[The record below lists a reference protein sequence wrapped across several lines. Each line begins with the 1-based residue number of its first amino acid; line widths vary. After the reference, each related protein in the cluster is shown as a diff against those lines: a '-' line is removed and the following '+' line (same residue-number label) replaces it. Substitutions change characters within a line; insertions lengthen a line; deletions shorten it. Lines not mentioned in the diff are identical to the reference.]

1 METYV
6 GIDVAKDK
14 LDVHVRP
21 GGEVFCVTRDA
32 KGLAD
37 LVQRLQA
44 LPAPM
49 LIVLEA
55 TGGFERT
62 VAAALAAAK
71 LPLVVV
77 NPRQIRDF
85 ARAVGRLAK
94 TDAIDAAIIAHFA
107 EALRLK
113 PRPIRDDE
121 AQALDDLVSR
131 RRQLIDM
138 IVAETNRQKAIV
150 NKRIVREIGRHLLYL
165 QKLLTELDG
174 DIDNAVRSSPV
185 WREKEELMVTV
196 PGVAQKTARI
206 LIAELPELGAL
217 DRRRIAS
224 LVGVAPMNRDSGT
237 MRGKRRIRGGRANVR
252 SALYMATVAAIRW
265 NPPLRETYQRLRA
278 AGKPAKLAIIAIMR
292 KLIVTLNAII
302 RDKTPWKTA

>member
-14 LDVHVRP
+14 LDIHVRP
-21 GGEVFCVTRDA
+21 GGEAFCVTRDA
-32 KGLAD
+32 KGLIE

-71 LPLVVV
+71 LPLAVV

-107 EALRLK
+107 EALQLE

-138 IVAETNRQKAIV
+138 IVAETNRKKAIAS
-150 NKRIVREIGRHLLYL
+150 KRIVREIDRHLLYL

-174 DIDNAVRSSPV
+174 DLDDAIRASPV
-185 WREKEELMVTV
+185 WREKEELMVSV
-196 PGVAQKTARI
+196 PGVAQKTARS
-206 LIAELPELGAL
+206 LIAELPELGTL

-237 MRGKRRIRGGRANVR
+237 MRGKRKIRGGRATVR
-252 SALYMATVAAIRW
+252 SALYMAAVAAVRW
-265 NPPLRETYQRLRA
+265 NPPLRDTYQRLRA
-278 AGKPAKLAIIAIMR
+278 AGKPAKLAIIAVMR
-292 KLIVTLNAII
+292 KLVVTLNAII

>member
-21 GGEVFCVTRDA
+21 GGEAFCVPRDA
-32 KGLAD
+32 NGLIE

-44 LPAPM
+44 LPAPL

-55 TGGFERT
+55 TGSFERT
-62 VAAALAAAK
+62 AAAALAAAK

-107 EALRLK
+107 EALQLE

-138 IVAETNRQKAIV
+138 IVAETNRKKAIAS
-150 NKRIVREIGRHLLYL
+150 KRIVREIDHHLLYL

-174 DIDNAVRSSPV
+174 DLDDAIRASPV
-185 WREKEELMVTV
+185 WREKEELMVSV
-196 PGVAQKTARI
+196 PGVAQKTARS
-206 LIAELPELGAL
+206 LIAELPELGTL

-237 MRGKRRIRGGRANVR
+237 MRGKRKIRGGRATVR
-252 SALYMATVAAIRW
+252 SALYMAAVAAIRW
-265 NPPLRETYQRLRA
+265 NPPLRETYQRLRV
-278 AGKPAKLAIIAIMR
+278 AGKPAKLAIVAVIR

>member
-21 GGEVFCVTRDA
+21 GGEAFCVPRDA
-32 KGLAD
+32 NGLIE

-44 LPAPM
+44 LPAP

-62 VAAALAAAK
+62 AAAALAAAK

-77 NPRQIRDF
+77 NPRQIRD
-85 ARAVGRLAK
+85 
-94 TDAIDAAIIAHFA
+94 D
-107 EALRLK
+107 EAL
-113 PRPIRDDE
+113 
-121 AQALDDLVSR
+121 ALGDLVSR

-138 IVAETNRQKAIV
+138 IVAETNRKKAIAS
-150 NKRIVREIGRHLLYL
+150 KRIVREIDRHLLYL

-174 DIDNAVRSSPV
+174 DIDDAIRASPV
-185 WREKEELMVTV
+185 WREKEELMVSV
-196 PGVAQKTARI
+196 PGVAQKTARS
-206 LIAELPELGAL
+206 LIAELPELGTL

-224 LVGVAPMNRDSGT
+224 LVGVAPMNRDTGT
-237 MRGKRRIRGGRANVR
+237 MRGKRKIRGGRANVR
-252 SALYMATVAAIRW
+252 SALYMAAVAAIRW
-265 NPPLRETYQRLRA
+265 NPPLRDTYQRLHV
-278 AGKPAKLAIIAIMR
+278 AGKPAKLAIVAVMR
-292 KLIVTLNAII
+292 KLVVTLNAII
-302 RDKTPWKTA
+302 RDKTPWKIA

>member
-14 LDVHVRP
+14 LDIHVRP
-21 GGEVFCVTRDA
+21 GGEAFCVTRDA
-32 KGLAD
+32 KGLIE

-71 LPLVVV
+71 LPLAVV

-107 EALRLK
+107 EALQLE
-113 PRPIRDDE
+113 PCPIRDDE

-138 IVAETNRQKAIV
+138 IVAETNRKKAIAS
-150 NKRIVREIGRHLLYL
+150 KRIVREIDRHLLYL

-174 DIDNAVRSSPV
+174 DLDDAIRASPV
-185 WREKEELMVTV
+185 WREKEELMVSV
-196 PGVAQKTARI
+196 PGVAQKTARS
-206 LIAELPELGAL
+206 LIAELPELGTL

-237 MRGKRRIRGGRANVR
+237 MRGKRKIRGGRATVR
-252 SALYMATVAAIRW
+252 SALYMAAVAAVRW
-265 NPPLRETYQRLRA
+265 NPPLRDTYQRLRA
-278 AGKPAKLAIIAIMR
+278 AGKPAKLAIIAVMR
-292 KLIVTLNAII
+292 KLVVTLNAII

>member
-1 METYV
+1 METSV
-6 GIDVAKDK
+6 GIDVAKAK
-14 LDVHVRP
+14 LDIHIRP
-21 GGEVFCVTRDA
+21 GGDAFCVTRDA
-32 KGLAD
+32 KGLVE
-37 LVQRLQA
+37 LVHRLQA

-62 VAAALAAAK
+62 VAAALVAAK
-71 LPLVVV
+71 LPVIAV

-107 EALRLK
+107 EAVRPE
-113 PRPIRDDE
+113 PRPIPDDE

-138 IVAETNRQKAIV
+138 IVAETNRKKAIAS
-150 NKRIVREIGRHLLYL
+150 KRIVREIDRHLLYL

-174 DIDNAVRSSPV
+174 DIDDAIRASPV
-185 WREKEELMVTV
+185 WREKEELMISV
-196 PGVAQKTARI
+196 PGVGQKIART
-206 LIAELPELGAL
+206 LIAELPELGTL

-237 MRGKRRIRGGRANVR
+237 MRGKRKVKGGRTTVR
-252 SALYMATVAAIRW
+252 SALYMAAVTAARC
-265 NPPLRETYQRLRA
+265 NPILRESYQRLRD
-278 AGKPAKLAIIAIMR
+278 AGKPPKLALIAILR
-292 KLIVTLNAII
+292 KLLVILNAII
-302 RDKTPWKTA
+302 RDKTPWKIA

>member
-21 GGEVFCVTRDA
+21 GGEAFCVTRDA
-32 KGLAD
+32 KGLVE

-71 LPLVVV
+71 LPLAVV

-107 EALRLK
+107 EALQLE

-138 IVAETNRQKAIV
+138 IVAETNRKKAIAS
-150 NKRIVREIGRHLLYL
+150 KRIVREIDRHLLYL

-174 DIDNAVRSSPV
+174 DLDDAIRASPV
-185 WREKEELMVTV
+185 WREKEELMVSV
-196 PGVAQKTARI
+196 PGVAQKTARS
-206 LIAELPELGAL
+206 LIAELPELGTL

-237 MRGKRRIRGGRANVR
+237 MRGKRKIRGGRATVR
-252 SALYMATVAAIRW
+252 SALYMAAVAAVRW
-265 NPPLRETYQRLRA
+265 NPPLRDTYQRLRA
-278 AGKPAKLAIIAIMR
+278 AGKPAKLAIIAVMR
-292 KLIVTLNAII
+292 KLVVTLNAII

>member
-21 GGEVFCVTRDA
+21 SGEAFCVARDA
-32 KGLAD
+32 KGLVE

-44 LPAPM
+44 LPVPM

-62 VAAALAAAK
+62 VAAALTAAK
-71 LPLVVV
+71 LPLAVV

-107 EALRLK
+107 EALRIE

-138 IVAETNRQKAIV
+138 IVAETNRKKAIV
-150 NKRIVREIGRHLLYL
+150 NKRIVREIDRHLLYL
-165 QKLLTELDG
+165 QKLLTGLDR
-174 DIDNAVRSSPV
+174 DIDDAIRASPV

-196 PGVAQKTARI
+196 PGIAQKTART
-206 LIAELPELGAL
+206 LIAELPELGSL
-217 DRRRIAS
+217 DRRRIAA
-224 LVGVAPMNRDSGT
+224 LVGVAPMNRDSGA

-252 SALYMATVAAIRW
+252 SALYMAAVAAVRW
-265 NPPLRETYQRLRA
+265 NPMMRQTYQRLRV
-278 AGKPAKLAIIAIMR
+278 AGKPAKLAIVAIIR
-292 KLIVTLNAII
+292 KLVVTLNAIL

>member
-1 METYV
+1 YV
-6 GIDVAKDK
+6 GIGVAKDK

-21 GGEVFCVTRDA
+21 DGEAFCVTRDA
-32 KGLAD
+32 EGLSE

-71 LPLVVV
+71 LPLAVV

-107 EALRLK
+107 EALQLE

-138 IVAETNRQKAIV
+138 IVA
-150 NKRIVREIGRHLLYL
+150 
-165 QKLLTELDG
+165 
-174 DIDNAVRSSPV
+174 
-185 WREKEELMVTV
+185 
-196 PGVAQKTARI
+196 
-206 LIAELPELGAL
+206 
-217 DRRRIAS
+217 
-224 LVGVAPMNRDSGT
+224 
-237 MRGKRRIRGGRANVR
+237 
-252 SALYMATVAAIRW
+252 
-265 NPPLRETYQRLRA
+265 
-278 AGKPAKLAIIAIMR
+278 
-292 KLIVTLNAII
+292 
-302 RDKTPWKTA
+302 

>member
-1 METYV
+1 MESFI

-21 GGEVFCVTRDA
+21 AGEAFGVTRDA
-32 KGLAD
+32 KGLIELAE
-37 LVQRLQA
+37 RLRT
-44 LPAPM
+44 LTPA

-107 EALRLK
+107 EAIRPE
-113 PRPIRDDE
+113 PRPILDSE
-121 AQALDDLVSR
+121 AQALDDMVSR

-138 IVAETNRQKAIV
+138 IIAETNRKKAIT
-150 NKRIVREIGRHLLYL
+150 NKRIVREIDRHLLYL

-174 DIDNAVRSSPV
+174 DIDDAIRSSPV
-185 WREKEELMVTV
+185 WREKEELMVSV
-196 PGVAQKTARI
+196 PGIAQKIARV
-206 LIAELPELGAL
+206 LIAELPELGTL

-237 MRGKRRIRGGRANVR
+237 MRGKRQIKGGRTSVR
-252 SALYMATVAAIRW
+252 SALYMAAVTAARW
-265 NPPLRETYQRLRA
+265 NPPLRDTYQRLRA
-278 AGKPAKLAIIAIMR
+278 AGKPPKLALIAILR
-292 KLIVTLNAII
+292 RLLTILNAIV
-302 RDKTPWKTA
+302 RDRTPWKIA

>member
-1 METYV
+1 MESFI

-21 GGEVFCVTRDA
+21 SGEAFGVARDA
-32 KGLAD
+32 KGLID
-37 LVQRLQA
+37 LVERLRM
-44 LPAPM
+44 LTPT

-107 EALRLK
+107 EAVRPE
-113 PRPIRDDE
+113 PRPILDSE
-121 AQALDDLVSR
+121 AQALDDMVSR

-138 IVAETNRQKAIV
+138 IVAETNRKKAITH
-150 NKRIVREIGRHLLYL
+150 KRITREIDRHLLYL

-174 DIDNAVRSSPV
+174 DIDDAIRSSPV
-185 WREKEELMVTV
+185 WREKEELLISV
-196 PGVAQKTARI
+196 PGVAQKIARV
-206 LIAELPELGAL
+206 LIAELPELGTL

-224 LVGVAPMNRDSGT
+224 LVGVAPINRDSGT
-237 MRGKRRIRGGRANVR
+237 MRGKRRVKGGRTNVR
-252 SALYMATVAAIRW
+252 SALYMAAVTAARW
-265 NPPLRETYQRLRA
+265 NPPLREAYQRLRA
-278 AGKPAKLAIIAIMR
+278 AGKPPKLALIAILR
-292 KLIVTLNAII
+292 KLLVVLNAII
-302 RDKTPWKTA
+302 RDRTPWKIA